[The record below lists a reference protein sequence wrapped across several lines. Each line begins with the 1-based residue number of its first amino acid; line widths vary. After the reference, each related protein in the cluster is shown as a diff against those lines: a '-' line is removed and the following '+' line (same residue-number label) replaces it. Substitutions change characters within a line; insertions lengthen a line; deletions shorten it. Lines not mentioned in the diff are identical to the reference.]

1 LAARC
6 VKRSGKTSRRG
17 LTASLEYYASQTNA
31 LPTHPARV
39 RSLLYLEGTGEDMR
53 NILRTWRLT
62 ASIGG
67 LLLTAQAGYSAAQQ
81 PNVEEIVKKSVAV
94 NDASW
99 KAAPNY
105 SYNEQDVSMKLDD
118 SGGVVSKQQKMYR
131 VLMINGSPYNELI
144 RLDGEPLSV
153 TQKAQ
158 EQSKLKAEVKRRNH
172 ETKSAT
178 QARIEKYKSGRAE
191 EHLLMTQMTSA
202 FHFKYAG
209 EEVVRG
215 HTCYVLDALPKP
227 DYQPPV
233 EKARVLTGMNGRM
246 WIDKA
251 TYNWVRVTAKVIKPV
266 EFGYFIAKVRPGTQF
281 ELNQDPIEGNVWLPV
296 HFSQAVNARV
306 LGFYGI
312 RTREEEHY
320 SGYRRAETAL
330 LTGAQEAGR

>member
-1 LAARC
+1 
-6 VKRSGKTSRRG
+6 
-17 LTASLEYYASQTNA
+17 
-31 LPTHPARV
+31 
-39 RSLLYLEGTGEDMR
+39 MR
-53 NILRTWRLT
+53 NVCRAWKIA
-62 ASIGG
+62 ASMTG
-67 LLLTAQAGYSAAQQ
+67 LLLATQAGYPASQQ
-81 PNVEEIVKKSVAV
+81 PDVDEIIKKSVAV

-105 SYNEQDVSMKLDD
+105 SYNEQDISMKLDD
-118 SGGVVSKQQKMYR
+118 SGGVVSKQEKMYR

-144 RLDGEPLSV
+144 RLNGEPLSDA
-153 TQKAQ
+153 QKAQ
-158 EQSKLKAEVKRRNH
+158 EQSKLRAELKRRNH

-191 EHLLMTQMTSA
+191 EHLLMSQMTAA
-202 FHFKYAG
+202 FHFRYAG

-215 HTCYVLDALPKP
+215 HTCYVLDALPRP

-266 EFGYFIAKVRPGTQF
+266 QFGYFIAKVRPGTQF
-281 ELNQDPIEGNVWLPV
+281 ELNQDPVEGNVWLPI

-320 SGYRRAETAL
+320 SDYQYTETAQ
-330 LTGAQEAGR
+330 LTNVQKAGH

>member
-1 LAARC
+1 
-6 VKRSGKTSRRG
+6 
-17 LTASLEYYASQTNA
+17 
-31 LPTHPARV
+31 
-39 RSLLYLEGTGEDMR
+39 MR
-53 NILRTWRLT
+53 NVSRAWRPA
-62 ASIGG
+62 ASIAGALVTG
-67 LLLTAQAGYSAAQQ
+67 QVCYSATAQH

-94 NDASW
+94 NDAAW

-105 SYNEQDVSMKLDD
+105 SHNEQDVSMKLDD
-118 SGGVVSKQQKMYR
+118 SGDLVSKQEKMYR

-144 RLDGEPLSV
+144 RLNGEPLSK
-153 TQKAQ
+153 TQRAQ
-158 EQSKLKAEVKRRNH
+158 EQNKLRAEVKRRNH
-172 ETKSAT
+172 EKKSAT

-191 EHLLMTQMTSA
+191 EHLLMSQMTTA
-202 FHFKYAG
+202 FHFRYAG
-209 EEVVRG
+209 EEVIRG
-215 HTCYVLDALPKP
+215 RTCYVLDALPRP

-246 WIDKA
+246 WIDKD

-281 ELNQDPIEGNVWLPV
+281 ELDQAPVEADVWLPV

-320 SGYRRAETAL
+320 SDYQRADTAL

>member
-1 LAARC
+1 
-6 VKRSGKTSRRG
+6 
-17 LTASLEYYASQTNA
+17 
-31 LPTHPARV
+31 
-39 RSLLYLEGTGEDMR
+39 MR
-53 NILRTWRLT
+53 NVSRSWKLT
-62 ASIGG
+62 ASIAS
-67 LLLTAQAGYSAAQQ
+67 LLLTAHVCYSAAQQ
-81 PNVEEIVKKSVAV
+81 PNIEEIVKKSVAV

-105 SYNEQDVSMKLDD
+105 SYNEQDISMKLDD
-118 SGGVVSKQQKMYR
+118 SGGMVSKQEKMYR

-144 RLDGEPLSV
+144 RLNGEPLS
-153 TQKAQ
+153 TLQKSQ
-158 EQSKLKAEVKRRNH
+158 EQSKLRAEVKRRNH

-191 EHLLMTQMTSA
+191 EHLLMSQMTAA
-202 FHFKYAG
+202 FQFQYAG

-215 HTCYVLDALPKP
+215 HACYVLDALPRP

-281 ELNQDPIEGNVWLPV
+281 ELNQDPVEGKVWLPV

-320 SGYRRAETAL
+320 SDYQHADAVVLSGPQA
-330 LTGAQEAGR
+330 AGR